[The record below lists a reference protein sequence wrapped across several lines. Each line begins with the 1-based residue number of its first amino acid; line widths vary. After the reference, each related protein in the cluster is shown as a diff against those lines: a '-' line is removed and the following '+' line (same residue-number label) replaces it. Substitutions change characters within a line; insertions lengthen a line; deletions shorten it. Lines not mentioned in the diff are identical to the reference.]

1 MVIYN
6 VWELKVYTDMR
17 YDNSQPIVH
26 INKKKKQTNAS
37 QKCFFFLLLM
47 FSKLLASVKTISVAV
62 VNTWIEATKELKPS
76 TQHS

>member
-26 INKKKKQTNAS
+26 INKKKNKPMLVRNVS
-37 QKCFFFLLLM
+37 FFIAYVFQ
-47 FSKLLASVKTISVAV
+47 VTG
-62 VNTWIEATKELKPS
+62 
-76 TQHS
+76 